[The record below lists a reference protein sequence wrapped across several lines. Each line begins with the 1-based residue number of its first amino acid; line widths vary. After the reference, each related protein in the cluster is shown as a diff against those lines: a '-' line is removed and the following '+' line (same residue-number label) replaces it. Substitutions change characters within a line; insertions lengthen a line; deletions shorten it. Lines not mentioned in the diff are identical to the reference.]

1 MKYSTIIAIVALF
14 VLCGCRTNQDACNE
28 FAPKFVAKREQF
40 KKIAEILKDA
50 SPDAQ
55 TKVFAFNPKPFFD
68 VVSGS
73 TYADKTNTEIVMY
86 EQLEDP
92 DITGL
97 ADKGGLSIGNTD
109 LLHGLMWT
117 GEKSPLNPA
126 VQKEQDVTM
135 SKQLAAALSYPY
147 LIVYKVKDYKEPQ
160 VRSDGFTSD
169 GFWKADVFFVD
180 LRTTKIVLS
189 FPSTTVIENIDSN
202 QYGGDISLVL
212 RENARIDM
220 LNTLD
225 VITESRF
232 AF

>member
-1 MKYSTIIAIVALF
+1 MKYSTILAILALF
-14 VLCGCRTNQDACNE
+14 ILCGCRTNQDACNE

-50 SPDAQ
+50 TPDAQ
-55 TKVFAFNPKPFFD
+55 AKVSVFNPKPFFD
-68 VVSGS
+68 VLSGS
-73 TYADKTNTEIVMY
+73 TYADKTNTEIIMY
-86 EQLEDP
+86 EQLVDP

-97 ADKGGLSIGNTD
+97 ADKGELLIGNTD

-135 SKQLAAALSYPY
+135 SKQLAAALTYPY
-147 LIVYKVKDYKEPQ
+147 LVVYKVKDYQEPQ
-160 VRSDGFTSD
+160 IRSDGFTTD
-169 GFWKADVFFVD
+169 GFWRADVFFVD

-189 FPSTTVIENIDSN
+189 FPLTIVIANIDSN

-212 RENARIDM
+212 RENARIEL
-220 LNTLD
+220 LNTLN